1 MTQAR
6 PQFSILTLLTG
17 TTVVACVL
25 SVFWSG
31 QSRTI
36 FVASLLTLH
45 AVTLI
50 IAIRQ
55 RSFLAVAALCIGP
68 MFGVVLG
75 GLIANFDPMYV
86 LPEDR
91 LEVFS
96 GVSIIGLIA
105 GILGGWGALLFAWMC
120 KQREPGL

>member
-1 MTQAR
+1 MTHER
-6 PQFSILTLLTG
+6 HQFSILTLLTG
-17 TTVVACVL
+17 ITVVACVL
-25 SVFWSG
+25 SVLWSG
-31 QSRTI
+31 QSRVA
-36 FVASLLTLH
+36 FVASLLTFLV
-45 AVTLI
+45 VTLV

-55 RSFLAVAALCIGP
+55 RSFLTIAALCIGP

-96 GVSIIGLIA
+96 GVSIVGLIA